1 MIRAADASQQPIR
14 FATLI
19 KVRHAV
25 FTRNNVSEQ
34 LFCVNDFVLYLAH
47 CRQTPRQ
54 LLAPWLSKKRKR
66 IAGGLVGIVVSVSA
80 EALRSGQDVAL
91 FEANGVELLPQ
102 HAKAQ
107 TFYASSNVLLS
118 LLFMHSRPGTV
129 LYRLVTERLLT
140 HAAVETQ
147 LSVSGEDLTA
157 LECEKTTYRRA
168 KRIATTEKDSQPNEA
183 TICDSCQ
190 EEKPFIGR
198 VVGLEWFC
206 GDCRSVSLPDTS
218 EATLQ
223 RPAMLRCVPN
233 LGQSCALSAAFQL
246 LCATPGLYTAL
257 QRMPPLGQRC
267 HTSTRDDFLPSDDA
281 AAQTAL
287 VADLKRLVMK
297 RAAGEALVVDDIVT
311 LTASLAEYAD
321 LRLYNGE
328 EMSCDEVL
336 TRLLNATIAGTRGST
351 IESLVSSQQ
360 TIVKICPN
368 GARKPIDDVPTVLLE
383 LIGANPHDIN
393 DDSNIND
400 ADNQSENDAS
410 SEAAASDDD
419 VRFKREMLCALDH
432 CDLLPADL
440 RCEDCTHNNTDD
452 DTLHRKHSLIATLPP
467 VLFVLRK
474 VRRDGNETPSVAQTN
489 AQLEQRGAISLQL
502 RLPSTNTVRREP
514 SVTQRRYQL
523 FGFVVRSVSLSI
535 FSFFVSFTPKQNKQ
549 KQKTTQT
556 KNKSNYNTHPP

>member
-1 MIRAADASQQPIR
+1 
-14 FATLI
+14 
-19 KVRHAV
+19 
-25 FTRNNVSEQ
+25 
-34 LFCVNDFVLYLAH
+34 
-47 CRQTPRQ
+47 
-54 LLAPWLSKKRKR
+54 
-66 IAGGLVGIVVSVSA
+66 
-80 EALRSGQDVAL
+80 
-91 FEANGVELLPQ
+91 
-102 HAKAQ
+102 
-107 TFYASSNVLLS
+107 
-118 LLFMHSRPGTV
+118 
-129 LYRLVTERLLT
+129 
-140 HAAVETQ
+140 
-147 LSVSGEDLTA
+147 
-157 LECEKTTYRRA
+157 
-168 KRIATTEKDSQPNEA
+168 
-183 TICDSCQ
+183 
-190 EEKPFIGR
+190 
-198 VVGLEWFC
+198 
-206 GDCRSVSLPDTS
+206 
-218 EATLQ
+218 
-223 RPAMLRCVPN
+223 ML
-233 LGQSCALSAAFQL
+233 L
-246 LCATPGLYTAL
+246 LCVCF
-257 QRMPPLGQRC
+257 R
-267 HTSTRDDFLPSDDA
+267 
-281 AAQTAL
+281 
-287 VADLKRLVMK
+287 
-297 RAAGEALVVDDIVT
+297 
-311 LTASLAEYAD
+311 
-321 LRLYNGE
+321 
-328 EMSCDEVL
+328 
-336 TRLLNATIAGTRGST
+336 
-351 IESLVSSQQ
+351 
-360 TIVKICPN
+360 ICPN